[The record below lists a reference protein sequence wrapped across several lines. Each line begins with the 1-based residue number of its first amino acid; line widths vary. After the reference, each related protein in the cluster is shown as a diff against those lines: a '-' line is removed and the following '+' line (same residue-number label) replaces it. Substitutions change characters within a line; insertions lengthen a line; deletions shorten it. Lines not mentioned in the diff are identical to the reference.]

1 MRTKETVLRLA
12 GQFRQDFWEKG
23 EVVLQSPML
32 IQAAECA
39 RRFILGAVLSRS
51 EILSGYAPFALGWIG
66 ASGSGPGG
74 FAALLGSA
82 LGYLLGLGLVEGLR
96 YVAAGILIY
105 ATAFALCDLRIY
117 RMEWFM
123 PLAAGGVTAVT
134 GFIYLSEAGWDGTAA
149 VCYATEVVLAGA
161 ACLCYR
167 RLPDLLEEMEESPVA
182 ERLFLIATVLIAFC
196 PIRLTWGL
204 SPGII
209 LACFFVLPVG
219 EGNPGYRAAV
229 GAGFGLAVDLTLG
242 GGGLY
247 TCALGAGGLLAEGA
261 RHRGRLVQI
270 GLFLAAGMAAVIWF
284 GGAVRDAGNL
294 LVGAL
299 LYLALPRQAEAWL
312 RRFFQREPAI
322 STASM
327 PAADGI
333 RQSVS
338 HQLGERA
345 AAYRQ
350 LSQQLESQLKEE
362 KQEYP
367 GEIFD
372 RTAERICKGCA
383 LQKICWQRD
392 YRNTY
397 QVLNRALQVMEEQGY
412 CRERDFPDSFTSR
425 CLRIRSFVTAANE
438 ELYAWRNRRRFQVQ
452 MRDSRQM
459 VVRQFRQMS
468 HLLEDTAVELGGE
481 LMPDARGIAAV
492 KRVLRSNGVTAT
504 VSVQR
509 NGQGRRVVE
518 LTGQELSAMAAADG
532 RRRLAGA
539 LGIPLEGGELVRTE
553 QGQRLRFRESPRL
566 AAKVG
571 AAARPKEGESV
582 SGDNGTWFKDDRG
595 TLWVV
600 LCDGMGVGSAAAAE
614 SRLALRLLESFLRS
628 GVAAET
634 ALHTLTGA
642 LAVRAQEGFGFSTID
657 LLRVDLF
664 SGEGVVYKLGAAP
677 SYLRKNGIINR
688 LGQSALPAGLSMAGE
703 ERIDLTRFQAGP
715 GDLIVLV
722 TDGVTDGAEDL
733 WLRER
738 SENFPGSSPRELAL
752 ALLEDPHARKDDDR
766 TAVVILLSR
775 RGEDERSGLMGT
787 SA

>member
-12 GQFRQDFWEKG
+12 SQFRQDFWEKG

-51 EILSGYAPFALGWIG
+51 EILSGYVPFALGWIG

-74 FAALLGSA
+74 FAALLGA
-82 LGYLLGLGLVEGLR
+82 GLGYLLGLGLVEGLR
-96 YVAAGILIY
+96 YVAAGILIF
-105 ATAFALCDLRIY
+105 ATAFALYDLHIY

-123 PLAAGGVTAVT
+123 PLAVSGVTAVT

-167 RLPDLLEEMEESPVA
+167 RLPDLLEELEESPVA

-196 PIRLTWGL
+196 PVRVGFGI
-204 SPGII
+204 SPGIA

-219 EGNPGYRAAV
+219 EGSAGYRTAV

-242 GGGLY
+242 AGGLY
-247 TCALGAGGLLAEGA
+247 TCALGAGGLLAEAA
-261 RHRGRLVQI
+261 RHRGRFLQT
-270 GLFLAAGMAAVIWF
+270 GLFLLAGAAAVIWF
-284 GGAVRDAGNL
+284 GGAVRDAGNIL
-294 LVGAL
+294 TGCL
-299 LYLALPRQAEAWL
+299 LYLALPKGLETRLQ
-312 RRFFQREPAI
+312 RFFQREPAVA
-322 STASM
+322 TALL
-327 PAADGI
+327 PATDGI

-350 LSQQLESQLKEE
+350 LSQQLEGQLKED
-362 KQEYP
+362 KPEYP

-397 QVLNRALQVMEEQGY
+397 QVLNRVLQVMEERGY
-412 CRERDFPDSFTSR
+412 SRERDFPEAFTSR

-438 ELYAWRNRRRFQVQ
+438 EMYAWRNRRRFRVQ
-452 MRDSRQM
+452 MRDSHQM

-481 LMPDARGIAAV
+481 LMPDTRGIAAV
-492 KRVLRSNGVTAT
+492 KRVLRSNGVTAS

-509 NGQGRRVVE
+509 NSQGRRVVE
-518 LTGQELSAMAAADG
+518 LTGQELSAMAAAEG

-539 LGIPLEGGELVRTE
+539 LGMPLEAGELLRTE

-566 AAKVG
+566 AARVG

-582 SGDNGTWFKDDRG
+582 SGDSGTWFKDGQG
-595 TLWVV
+595 TLWAV
-600 LCDGMGVGSAAAAE
+600 LCDGMGVGSSAAAE

-634 ALHTLTGA
+634 ALRTLTGA
-642 LAVRAQEGFGFSTID
+642 LAVRVQEGFGFSTID
-657 LLRVDLF
+657 LLRIDLF

-677 SYLRKNGIINR
+677 SYLRKNGIVNR
-688 LGQSALPAGLSMAGE
+688 LGKGALPAGLSLEGE
-703 ERIDLTRFQAGP
+703 GRIDLTRFQAEP
-715 GDLIVLV
+715 GDLVVLV
-722 TDGVTDGAEDL
+722 TDGVSDGAEDL

-738 SENFPGSSPRELAL
+738 SEAFQGDSPRELAL
-752 ALLEDPHARKDDDR
+752 SLLEDPHARKDDDR

-775 RGEDERSGLMGT
+775 REE